1 MYYINFSIIK
11 TVIPCPRTFKAVLPA
26 LTKKSTAKINAT
38 PSLGSPNIVA
48 EASRTTIAPE
58 GTVAAVFPISES
70 IKMV

>member
-1 MYYINFSIIK
+1 MS
-11 TVIPCPRTFKAVLPA
+11 RTFKAVLPA

-70 IKMV
+70 IKMDRLSEKSTDLYCIH